1 MFPTVKT
8 TSGFAKLQVFT
19 FPSGKI
25 VDKCWW
31 VDSGFWM
38 PPVVQL
44 MPSKGGT
51 MEGRVGKW
59 HSWRKGRICII
70 CDKSAL
76 AIVGT
81 SASGN
86 VPAAERIEDH
96 GIPLPRPSHL
106 YLPRFVSFVRA
117 YTGSVLLYIQQWQLW
132 KYMVYKIT
140 STVSMQVRTI
150 PEIYH
155 SNIV

>member
-1 MFPTVKT
+1 MFPTVKQLLALINYK
-8 TSGFAKLQVFT
+8 FLV
-19 FPSGKI
+19 SGKI
-25 VDKCWW
+25 VVKCWW

-44 MPSKGGT
+44 MPSKGGREGT

-70 CDKSAL
+70 CETGNSAL

-106 YLPRFVSFVRA
+106 YLPRLVSFVRA

-132 KYMVYKIT
+132 KYMVIRSLLQYKCKSGPHLKKYT
-140 STVSMQVRTI
+140 
-150 PEIYH
+150 
-155 SNIV
+155 